1 MANRNVQSRG
11 GEMGKRKR
19 RVRVV
24 PIIVTVL
31 CVMVGMRW
39 MASVWRD
46 TRSADEQLAKIETA
60 RAVPDA
66 ENAAILYHELLRNP
80 NAASL
85 SYSEPNAL
93 KGRALN
99 ERLNE
104 PWRSEDHPELASWI
118 EEHQYII
125 DKLVEIS
132 RLEHCRFPLSID
144 IADTSTM
151 DRGMPMR
158 QWAFLVILAVNN
170 DLAEGRLDD
179 AMAKWR
185 CLLQVANHLRQ
196 QPTTIDQ
203 LIDTG
208 VAELT
213 LKSIARF
220 VVTGDASAEHLQR
233 IEAMPLQLTDDWERH
248 ASEIRRIEQLTKQ
261 RLVEPL
267 SLLDRL
273 RFRVTSFRMKR
284 SMRKTTGGWEGSPI
298 EGPGSLYRRRLATA
312 RGLRLLI
319 ELRRAKN
326 RTGRWPQNLD
336 EIAPTVPA
344 RALIDPQNGGPF
356 VYYRV
361 SEGFWL
367 YSAGP
372 NGRDEYGRRR
382 YGRDDWPIWPPPG
395 GTRASQRERTDDK

>member
-144 IADTSTM
+144 IADT
-151 DRGMPMR
+151 
-158 QWAFLVILAVNN
+158 L
-170 DLAEGRLDD
+170 
-179 AMAKWR
+179 
-185 CLLQVANHLRQ
+185 
-196 QPTTIDQ
+196 
-203 LIDTG
+203 
-208 VAELT
+208 
-213 LKSIARF
+213 SI
-220 VVTGDASAEHLQR
+220 
-233 IEAMPLQLTDDWERH
+233 
-248 ASEIRRIEQLTKQ
+248 K
-261 RLVEPL
+261 PL
-267 SLLDRL
+267 S
-273 RFRVTSFRMKR
+273 
-284 SMRKTTGGWEGSPI
+284 I
-298 EGPGSLYRRRLATA
+298 ILYRVAVIR
-312 RGLRLLI
+312 
-319 ELRRAKN
+319 
-326 RTGRWPQNLD
+326 
-336 EIAPTVPA
+336 
-344 RALIDPQNGGPF
+344 
-356 VYYRV
+356 
-361 SEGFWL
+361 
-367 YSAGP
+367 
-372 NGRDEYGRRR
+372 
-382 YGRDDWPIWPPPG
+382 
-395 GTRASQRERTDDK
+395 